1 MTNFCRN
8 RRLDADPAYLA
19 IDEGGAD
26 NEDNVGPFDCPEGL
40 TNITTLIKR
49 SGPLCSKDC
58 LISGFERAKDLRIF
72 YALLRSLL

>member
-1 MTNFCRN
+1 MQILPILQLMKGVRTMRIMSA
-8 RRLDADPAYLA
+8 L
-19 IDEGGAD
+19 
-26 NEDNVGPFDCPEGL
+26 FDCPEGL